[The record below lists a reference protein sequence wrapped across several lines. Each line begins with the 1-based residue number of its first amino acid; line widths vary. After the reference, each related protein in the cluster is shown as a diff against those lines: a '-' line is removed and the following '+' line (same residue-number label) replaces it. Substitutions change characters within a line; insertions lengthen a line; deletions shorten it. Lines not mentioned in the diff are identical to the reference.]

1 MFLEGDGFQ
10 YILKVFMSKDLKSS
24 AEVSSAKSNDW
35 FELKHMAFLLKL
47 LRIFILA
54 AFSTSAES
62 SSTFAGSS
70 LVRRSSTNP
79 ESDDTSKAL
88 EPAAS
93 EGSRFD

>member
-10 YILKVFMSKDLKSS
+10 YILKVFISKDLKKTG
-24 AEVSSAKSNDW
+24 EDDW

-47 LRIFILA
+47 LRIFIMA

-62 SSTFAGSS
+62 SASFASST
-70 LVRRSSTNP
+70 LVRRASTNP
-79 ESDDTSKAL
+79 DSTDDNSKAL
-88 EPAAS
+88 APS